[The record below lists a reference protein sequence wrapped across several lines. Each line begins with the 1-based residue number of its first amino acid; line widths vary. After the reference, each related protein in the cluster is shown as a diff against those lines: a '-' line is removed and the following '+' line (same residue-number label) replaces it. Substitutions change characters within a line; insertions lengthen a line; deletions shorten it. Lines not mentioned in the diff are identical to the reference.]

1 MALCNGQV
9 EEIRGGQG
17 LCIETHM
24 HVCSAIMGSSLQG
37 EQDTDKKT
45 EVGFHDGCFYVEAVC
60 CSDQKSSIG
69 YLEDAFKDLEGASMG
84 SLAWMG

>member
-60 CSDQKSSIG
+60 CSDQKGAIG
-69 YLEDAFKDLEGASMG
+69 HLENAFKDLEGASMD
-84 SLAWMG
+84 SLARVG